1 MMNSHEKFGFINLRE
16 AVEIYTSPTEFIPMD
31 DDPDSIHFP
40 VTKWTIC
47 VIMKHR
53 IDYPYQLK
61 VVYDSADEAE
71 IYLAK
76 YIRLS
81 GARITR
87 GVV

>member
-1 MMNSHEKFGFINLRE
+1 MNCNGNFGFINLRE
-16 AVEIYTSPTEFIPMD
+16 AVEMYTSPIEFIVKD
-31 DDPDSIHFP
+31 DDPDAIHFP
-40 VTKWTIC
+40 RTNWAIC

-53 IDYPYQLK
+53 LEYPYQLA

-71 IYLAK
+71 RFLAE

-81 GARITR
+81 GARITK